1 MGKLSNSSLHQVA
14 VVSLVAA
21 VSAFA
26 GGLLTHAVLSR
37 RKHSDADAEGR
48 KDVDCNVDE
57 YTAVDGQKFT
67 LHVVSEVGGD
77 PDASSA
83 TNSEWVVRPQRTS
96 SLSTSNGDL
105 KSNMNG
111 VSRQQTRRALDEASY
126 ISEAEIAFKGNTGF
140 DDLATK
146 QDHDGHTASLLRK
159 TRAVS
164 ALGNRL
170 MAAPDEDSCYE
181 EITRLMVIL
190 FDFKKVAFG
199 MLTETE
205 YFLLKRV
212 VVVRHDKRNGEAVSG
227 CSFEANS
234 NSFDLE
240 YLNSDDRRPLAG
252 TACGVCTSTMKEQY
266 FPDLRTSQFS
276 THQVLRRNGMNSV
289 LCVPILVNGSKCC
302 GAILLCRPALDGFSK
317 QDRVL
322 LADMALLLGANIYAK
337 RMVAESAKNLR
348 RQRDML
354 QSVIPPQVL
363 GKIEVFWNEDSE
375 EYKSGNLL
383 GHPRRHLT
391 KAVTRQ
397 QTTKCLK
404 MTTSGAIRGMSL
416 N

>member
-1 MGKLSNSSLHQVA
+1 
-14 VVSLVAA
+14 
-21 VSAFA
+21 
-26 GGLLTHAVLSR
+26 
-37 RKHSDADAEGR
+37 
-48 KDVDCNVDE
+48 
-57 YTAVDGQKFT
+57 
-67 LHVVSEVGGD
+67 
-77 PDASSA
+77 
-83 TNSEWVVRPQRTS
+83 
-96 SLSTSNGDL
+96 
-105 KSNMNG
+105 
-111 VSRQQTRRALDEASY
+111 
-126 ISEAEIAFKGNTGF
+126 
-140 DDLATK
+140 
-146 QDHDGHTASLLRK
+146 
-159 TRAVS
+159 
-164 ALGNRL
+164 
-170 MAAPDEDSCYE
+170 
-181 EITRLMVIL
+181 
-190 FDFKKVAFG
+190 

-404 MTTSGAIRGMSL
+404 MTTSEAIRGMSL